1 MAYKLVKKSNPNKLW
16 LGYVVRMKTTHTYQ
30 QEAYHKE
37 VYLASTYFSPVKL
50 AKLQGYAPEGQD
62 EAYFAPSSGMRG
74 FISAIWLWLRC
85 CVYVVT
91 GHGDPY
97 ESDVEFVERPHP
109 YSRARRHRAAYFA
122 KRGGIVPA
130 RNLRPFCGF
139 GSRRITPA
147 QFRERLCR
155 LSGWGRIHVYRMVY
169 YAPRLVRYALLARF
183 ARGDFRAPCGL
194 CAAHLWPD

>member
-1 MAYKLVKKSNPNKLW
+1 
-16 LGYVVRMKTTHTYQ
+16 MKTTNTYQ

-37 VYLASTYFSPVKL
+37 VYLTSTYFSPVHPVR
-50 AKLQGYAPEGQD
+50 LQGYAPEAENID
-62 EAYFAPSSGMRG
+62 YVIPSSGLSG
-74 FISAIWLWLRC
+74 LILSIWLWIRC

-97 ESDVEFVERPHP
+97 EAEVEFIERSHP
-109 YSRARRHRAAYFA
+109 YGRARRHLDRHFA
-122 KRGGIVPA
+122 KRGQIVPA

-139 GSRRITPA
+139 GSRHITPA
-147 QFRERLCR
+147 QFKERLCR

-169 YAPRLVRYALLARF
+169 YAHRLARYALLARF
-183 ARGDFRAPCGL
+183 VRGDFRMPCGL